1 MIREKEKNVIK
12 FDIPNTHPI
21 SVEKMITHFKKTGN
35 WKSFPEPSLSEKI
48 IFNLKRILYI

>member
-12 FDIPNTHPI
+12 FDIRNTHPV

-48 IFNLKRILYI
+48 IFNLKRILCI

>member
-12 FDIPNTHPI
+12 FDIPNTHPV